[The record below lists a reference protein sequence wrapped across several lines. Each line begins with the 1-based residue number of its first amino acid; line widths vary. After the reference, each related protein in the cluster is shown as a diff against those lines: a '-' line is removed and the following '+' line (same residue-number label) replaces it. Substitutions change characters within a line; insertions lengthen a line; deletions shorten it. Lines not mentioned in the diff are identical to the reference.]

1 MVPRRALAALALALQ
16 HTTTNAASCD
26 DVCWDDA
33 DAVAAWDCVASPEP
47 IQVMERDDE
56 DHYSVRYLDTQTGEY
71 ELVYEMDWFDGHVN
85 GAAMYET
92 PSGSY
97 YTFAS
102 MAGFLCRFDASG
114 QACFDTPLEYSANV
128 GTIVGNSYYY
138 SKNTGEDD
146 DGDSF
151 VYFVEDINDADP
163 TFHADPILAIADDVF
178 QEAVLDV
185 IPLDEA
191 AASDE
196 ARFAV

>member
-16 HTTTNAASCD
+16 HATTRAASCD

-92 PSGSY
+92 PGGSCGG
-97 YTFAS
+97 A
-102 MAGFLCRFDASG
+102 RR
-114 QACFDTPLEYSANV
+114 
-128 GTIVGNSYYY
+128 
-138 SKNTGEDD
+138 
-146 DGDSF
+146 
-151 VYFVEDINDADP
+151 
-163 TFHADPILAIADDVF
+163 
-178 QEAVLDV
+178 
-185 IPLDEA
+185 A
-191 AASDE
+191 ATRRRTTA
-196 ARFAV
+196 